1 MALADLKAVIE
12 SDTNIPANLQVLFH
26 NSLPLP
32 DPSKTL
38 SAVGISEGDII
49 IMQVRRVQAPG
60 ADRQPQRAEPSRV
73 RDDAEI
79 LRLQA
84 LGNPVVMEQLR
95 QHRPELASAA
105 QSPNQ
110 FREVWDNLRR
120 QQESAEEEKEL
131 MIAKLN
137 ADPFD
142 VEAQAKIEEM
152 IRENG
157 VMQNLTQAMENTP
170 EAFGR
175 VHMLYI
181 PVEVNNRKV
190 KAFVDSG
197 AQATIMSPDCA
208 RECGIMRLLDKRFA
222 GIARGVGTAK
232 ILGRVHA
239 AQIKIGSLYLS
250 CSFTVMEGK
259 DVDLLLG
266 LDMLKRHQACID
278 LRKNALIIMND
289 EVPFLGEADIPKG
302 EILLGDEP
310 TIKGPGGIQV
320 GGRSGAIMP
329 PETEQSSASGQGK
342 GKAAE
347 VSSSQGPSAQQS
359 TGAYPAAHVAQ
370 LMDLGFSREEV
381 LEALQMAGGNLEVAA
396 GILYQ

>member
-1 MALADLKAVIE
+1 MALADLKAVIAI
-12 SDTNIPANLQVLFH
+12 DTNVPANLQILFH
-26 NSLPLP
+26 NTLPLP
-32 DPSKTL
+32 DSSKTL
-38 SAVGISEGDII
+38 SAVGVCEGDII
-49 IMQVRRVQAPG
+49 AMRVRRIQASG
-60 ADRQPQRAEPSRV
+60 AGRQRQPAQGSRV

-84 LGNPVVMEQLR
+84 LGEPRVMEQLR
-95 QHRPELASAA
+95 QQRPELASAV
-105 QSPNQ
+105 QSPEQ
-110 FREVWDNLRR
+110 FREVWEMLKR
-120 QQESAEEEKEL
+120 QQESAEEEKEM
-131 MIAKLN
+131 MIARLN

-142 VEAQAKIEEM
+142 VEAQEKIEEM
-152 IRENG
+152 IRESA
-157 VMQNLTQAMENTP
+157 VMQNCTDAMENMP

-239 AQIKIGSLYLS
+239 AQIKIGSLYLP

-278 LRKNALIIMND
+278 LRKNALVISD
-289 EVPFLGEADIPKG
+289 EEVSFLGEADIPKG
-302 EILLGDEP
+302 EILLGGEP
-310 TIKGPGGIQV
+310 TVEGPGGLQV
-320 GGRSGAIMP
+320 GGRSGAIMA
-329 PETEQSSASGQGK
+329 PETEHTGPQAK
-342 GKAAE
+342 GKAAQG
-347 VSSSQGPSAQQS
+347 SSSQTPLAQQS
-359 TGAYPAAHVAQ
+359 TSAYPAAHVAQ
-370 LMDLGFSREEV
+370 LMDLGFSRAEV
-381 LEALQMAGGNLEVAA
+381 LQALQVAGGNVELAA